1 MDCWTEKYRAHSCK
15 DSLCPPQVQQ
25 MLENAKTD
33 LPNMILYGPPGSGK
47 STAATALF
55 NDLFEGSVQDRVLR
69 LNASV
74 DRGIQ
79 SVRSKIKQYAEVS
92 KGGMKVVLLEE
103 ADRLTYEAQCAL
115 RRVIEESSKNTRFC
129 FTCNHVSNMI
139 DPITSRCQL
148 FHFNSLQSDEM
159 KNVLQNVAAK
169 ESISISTSAI
179 QDIVDISAG
188 DARRALNLLQ
198 SCCNAGY
205 FDENILGET
214 SGSINQQ
221 QLTTVLAHVRKTGAR
236 AALETA
242 EDLASR
248 GLLASQLARQLAAH
262 GMRFADEAAGT
273 ISIAALRLKACARQ
287 PADCTLAIAHALWE
301 TSQAVVSSF

>member
-1 MDCWTEKYRAHSCK
+1 MDCWTEKYRARTCK

-25 MLENAKTD
+25 MLDNAGKD

-55 NDLFEGSVQDRVLR
+55 NDLFGESVHDRVLR

-115 RRVIEESSKNTRFC
+115 RRIIEESSKNTRFC

-159 KNVLQNVAAK
+159 RNILQNVALN
-169 ESISISTSAI
+169 ESISISNSAI
-179 QDIVDISAG
+179 QDIVDISVG
-188 DARRALNLLQ
+188 DARRALNILQ
-198 SCCNAGY
+198 SCCDKEH

-221 QLTTVLAHVRKTGAR
+221 QLAAVLAHIRKTGAQ

-242 EDLASR
+242 ENLASR

-262 GMRFADEAAGT
+262 GMKFADEAAGT
-273 ISIAALRLKACARQ
+273 ISMAALKLKACARQ

-301 TSQAVVSSF
+301 TSQVGASS